1 MEDNTPA
8 EAAAAADSNPTTQLD
23 RVSRPAPADGPGAEA
38 VAAAQDLVAAV
49 VGPEGPDAGA
59 LADLAARL
67 GLPPDAAGPLAA
79 SLGGAR
85 DEVAGLRRRSLEL
98 AAVSQSAR
106 RLANATRVDET
117 LDHLVRA
124 AHGLVAADLAYL
136 SEYDPDTATLRVRAT
151 HGVVHA
157 AFAALPVPTGI
168 GVASRIAQTRRPQAV
183 LDYLAEPGL
192 VRSEEMDETVR
203 EEGVVSLLG
212 VPLVANSTVLGV
224 LFVGTRTRHE
234 YIADEVVVLSA
245 LADHAAIALLRSLRF
260 GDLERS
266 GDEAVARAAAWEQY
280 FRDQRRVLDVVDELF
295 DAVLSGEDVHH
306 VIGTLAQAVARQ
318 LVLVDESGRVIA
330 ASGEAGSLRQPEP
343 AESPGILGPKETV
356 SNQEAREV
364 PETPEASEYQS
375 LPEAGVGARFRATPD
390 SSDTEAV
397 VVVETRT
404 SGSLQL
410 QVERAPHGSPL
421 LSPETVV
428 RGAQVCAFAHLLGS
442 ASRLREDRHRDRL
455 LSAVLSGTG
464 GSIAETANELASA
477 GLPLEALE
485 HIVVVRG
492 PAPDLRRTA
501 AALTDRVAAG
511 RDTAGAADSVG
522 PAGLGGQSISGH
534 DPGGQGPGMSGLVFG
549 LHAGELTVLSDAQS
563 FPAVRALLDRR
574 TAEAADLTAIHATLD
589 SESSAARST
598 RSRSTEPRATSGQT
612 AAGQTDEAL
621 LRELRRAHRGA
632 ADLLALVESLE
643 WSGTVVEAAELQP
656 YALLFGPDRAALDA
670 FVESVLG
677 PLLDSDDLP
686 VLEEYFRQGRNL
698 RATAEATRFHV
709 NTITQ
714 RLRRV
719 DGVLGPAWRS
729 PDRAFLTEAA
739 VRLVGL
745 DRRLR
750 RP

>member
-1 MEDNTPA
+1 MEDTTPA
-8 EAAAAADSNPTTQLD
+8 EVAAAA
-23 RVSRPAPADGPGAEA
+23 EE
-38 VAAAQDLVAAV
+38 LVAAV
-49 VGPEGPDAGA
+49 VRPEGPGA
-59 LADLAARL
+59 VELADLAAGL
-67 GLPPDAAGPLAA
+67 GLPPEAAGPLAA
-79 SLGGAR
+79 SLSRAR
-85 DEVAGLRRRSLEL
+85 DEVSGLRRRSLEL

-124 AHGLVAADLAYL
+124 AHGLVVADLAYL

-151 HGVVHA
+151 HGVVTE

-183 LDYLAEPGL
+183 LDYFAEPGL
-192 VRSEEMDETVR
+192 ARSEDMDAAVG

-224 LFVGTRTRHE
+224 LFVGTRSQHE
-234 YIADEVVVLSA
+234 YTPDEVAVLSA
-245 LADHAAIALLRSLRF
+245 LADHAAIAMLRSLRF

-266 GDEAVARAAAWEQY
+266 GDEADARASAWEQY

-295 DAVLSGEDVHH
+295 DAVLSGEDVHR
-306 VIGTLAQAVARQ
+306 VIAALGQAVARQ
-318 LVLVDESGRVIA
+318 LVLVDEAGGVLASSGDARPQPQTDPA
-330 ASGEAGSLRQPEP
+330 EASG
-343 AESPGILGPKETV
+343 
-356 SNQEAREV
+356 V
-364 PETPEASEYQS
+364 PETLEASDTPAS
-375 LPEAGVGARFRATPD
+375 PASPALPGAGVGARFRATPD
-390 SSDTEAV
+390 SPDTEAV
-397 VVVETRT
+397 VVVETGTAGILR
-404 SGSLQL
+404 LHVL
-410 QVERAPHGSPL
+410 RPPLGSPL

-455 LSAVLSGTG
+455 LSALLSGTG
-464 GSIAETANELASA
+464 SSTVATANDLAAA
-477 GLPLEALE
+477 GLPLADLA
-485 HIVVVRG
+485 HLVVVRG

-501 AALTDRVAAG
+501 AALTDRAAAG
-511 RDTAGAADSVG
+511 AGQ
-522 PAGLGGQSISGH
+522 P
-534 DPGGQGPGMSGLVFG
+534 GLVFG
-549 LHAGELTVLSDAQS
+549 LHAGELTVLTDAQT
-563 FPAVRALLDRR
+563 FPDIRALLDRR
-574 TAEAADLTAIHATLD
+574 TAEVPHLTAIHTAVGSD
-589 SESSAARST
+589 SEDARS
-598 RSRSTEPRATSGQT
+598 
-612 AAGQTDEAL
+612 DESVLA
-621 LRELRRAHRGA
+621 ELRRVHRGVV
-632 ADLLALVESLE
+632 DLLSLVEALA
-643 WSGTVVEAAELQP
+643 WSGTVIEAAELQP
-656 YALLFGPDRAALDA
+656 YALLFGPDRRSLDS

-677 PLLDSDDLP
+677 PLLDSEDLP

-719 DGVLGPAWRS
+719 DGQLGPSWRS

-750 RP
+750 RSQ

>member
-1 MEDNTPA
+1 VEDSTPA
-8 EAAAAADSNPTTQLD
+8 EADPGPTA
-23 RVSRPAPADGPGAEA
+23 RPDPVFRPDPVDGPAAEA

-49 VGPEGPDAGA
+49 VGPEGPDASG

-192 VRSEEMDETVR
+192 ARSEQMDAAVR
-203 EEGVVSLLG
+203 EEGVQSLLG

-234 YIADEVVVLSA
+234 YTADEVAVLSA

-306 VIGTLAQAVARQ
+306 VIGTLAQAVGRQ
-318 LVLVDESGRVIA
+318 LVLVDEAGGVIA
-330 ASGEAGSLRQPEP
+330 ATGDARPQPDPVETTGDPQTPESVGSS
-343 AESPGILGPKETV
+343 ESP
-356 SNQEAREV
+356 A
-364 PETPEASEYQS
+364 
-375 LPEAGVGARFRATPD
+375 LPGAGARFRATPD
-390 SSDTEAV
+390 SPDTEAV

-404 SGSLQL
+404 SGVLRL
-410 QVERAPHGSPL
+410 HVLRAPHGSAL

-442 ASRLREDRHRDRL
+442 ASRLREDRLRDRL

-464 GSIAETANELASA
+464 SSTPATANELASA
-477 GLPLEALE
+477 GLPLEALA

-501 AALTDRVAAG
+501 AALTGRVAAG
-511 RDTAGAADSVG
+511 RGTAGAADPAG
-522 PAGLGGQSISGH
+522 PAGHPAPVGLGGQSIRGQT
-534 DPGGQGPGMSGLVFG
+534 PGGQGPGGQGPGLSGLVFG
-549 LHAGELTVLSDAQS
+549 LHAGELTVLTDAQS
-563 FPAVRALLDRR
+563 FPIVRTLLDRR
-574 TAEAADLTAIHATLD
+574 TADVPHLTAIHATLE
-589 SESSAARST
+589 SESSAGRSDEAVLGEVRRVH
-598 RSRSTEPRATSGQT
+598 RS
-612 AAGQTDEAL
+612 AAG
-621 LRELRRAHRGA
+621 LR
-632 ADLLALVESLE
+632 ALVEALA
-643 WSGTVVEAAELQP
+643 WSGTVIEAAELQP

-677 PLLDSDDLP
+677 PLLDSEDLP

-714 RLRRV
+714 RLRRI
-719 DGVLGPAWRS
+719 DGLLGPTWRS

-750 RP
+750 RTS

>member
-79 SLGGAR
+79 SLVGAR
-85 DEVAGLRRRSLEL
+85 DEVSGLRRRSLEL

-124 AHGLVAADLAYL
+124 AHGLVVADLAYL

-151 HGVVHA
+151 HGVVTE

-183 LDYLAEPGL
+183 LDYFAEPGL
-192 VRSEEMDETVR
+192 ARSEDMDAAVG

-224 LFVGTRTRHE
+224 LFVGTRSQHE
-234 YIADEVVVLSA
+234 YTPDEVAVLSA
-245 LADHAAIALLRSLRF
+245 LADHAAIAMLRSLRF

-266 GDEAVARAAAWEQY
+266 GDEADARASAWEQY

-295 DAVLSGEDVHH
+295 DAVLSGEDVHR
-306 VIGTLAQAVARQ
+306 VIAALGQAVARQ
-318 LVLVDESGRVIA
+318 LVLVDEAGGVIA
-330 ASGEAGSLRQPEP
+330 SSGDARP
-343 AESPGILGPKETV
+343 ADVSPV
-356 SNQEAREV
+356 SD
-364 PETPEASEYQS
+364 PP
-375 LPEAGVGARFRATPD
+375 GARFISTPD
-390 SSDTEAV
+390 SPDTEAV
-397 VVVETRT
+397 VVVETGTAGILR
-404 SGSLQL
+404 LHVL
-410 QVERAPHGSPL
+410 RPPLGSPL

-455 LSAVLSGTG
+455 LSALLSGTG
-464 GSIAETANELASA
+464 SSTAATANDLAAA
-477 GLPLEALE
+477 GLPLTDLAHL
-485 HIVVVRG
+485 VVVRG

-501 AALTDRVAAG
+501 ATLTDRAAAG
-511 RDTAGAADSVG
+511 
-522 PAGLGGQSISGH
+522 AGL
-534 DPGGQGPGMSGLVFG
+534 PGLVFG
-549 LHAGELTVLSDAQS
+549 LHAGELTVLTDAQT
-563 FPAVRALLDRR
+563 FPDIRALLDRR
-574 TAEAADLTAIHATLD
+574 TAEVPHLTAIHAAVGSD
-589 SESSAARST
+589 SSEARS
-598 RSRSTEPRATSGQT
+598 
-612 AAGQTDEAL
+612 DEAVL
-621 LRELRRAHRGA
+621 TELRREHRGVV
-632 ADLLALVESLE
+632 DLLALVEALA
-643 WSGTVVEAAELQP
+643 WSGTVIEAAELQP
-656 YALLFGPDRAALDA
+656 YALLFGPDRGALDA

-677 PLLDSDDLP
+677 PLLDSEDLP

-719 DGVLGPAWRS
+719 DGLLGPAWRS

-739 VRLVGL
+739 VRLVSL
-745 DRRLR
+745 DHRLR
-750 RP
+750 QSS

>member
-1 MEDNTPA
+1 MEDTTPA
-8 EAAAAADSNPTTQLD
+8 EVAAAA
-23 RVSRPAPADGPGAEA
+23 EE
-38 VAAAQDLVAAV
+38 LVAAV
-49 VGPEGPDAGA
+49 VRPEGPGA
-59 LADLAARL
+59 VELADLAAGL
-67 GLPPDAAGPLAA
+67 GLPPEAAGPLAA
-79 SLGGAR
+79 SLSRAR
-85 DEVAGLRRRSLEL
+85 DEVSGLRRRSLEL

-124 AHGLVAADLAYL
+124 AHGLVVADLAYL

-151 HGVVHA
+151 HGVVTE

-183 LDYLAEPGL
+183 LDYFAEPGL
-192 VRSEEMDETVR
+192 ARSEDMDAAVG

-224 LFVGTRTRHE
+224 LFVGTRSQHE
-234 YIADEVVVLSA
+234 YTPDEVAVLSA
-245 LADHAAIALLRSLRF
+245 LADHAAIAMLRSLRF

-266 GDEAVARAAAWEQY
+266 GDEADARASAWEQY

-295 DAVLSGEDVHH
+295 DAVLSGEDVHR
-306 VIGTLAQAVARQ
+306 VIAALGQAVARQ
-318 LVLVDESGRVIA
+318 LVLVDEAGGALASSGDARPQPQPDPA
-330 ASGEAGSLRQPEP
+330 EASG
-343 AESPGILGPKETV
+343 
-356 SNQEAREV
+356 V
-364 PETPEASEYQS
+364 PETLEASDTPAS
-375 LPEAGVGARFRATPD
+375 PASPALPGAGVGARFRATPD
-390 SSDTEAV
+390 SPDTEAV
-397 VVVETRT
+397 VVVETGTAGILR
-404 SGSLQL
+404 LHVL
-410 QVERAPHGSPL
+410 RPPLGSPL

-455 LSAVLSGTG
+455 LSALLSGTG
-464 GSIAETANELASA
+464 SSTVATANDLAAA
-477 GLPLEALE
+477 GLPLADLA
-485 HIVVVRG
+485 HLVVVRG

-501 AALTDRVAAG
+501 AALTDRAAALTDRAAAG
-511 RDTAGAADSVG
+511 AGQ
-522 PAGLGGQSISGH
+522 P
-534 DPGGQGPGMSGLVFG
+534 GLVFG
-549 LHAGELTVLSDAQS
+549 LHAGELTVLTDAQT
-563 FPAVRALLDRR
+563 FPDIRALLDRR
-574 TAEAADLTAIHATLD
+574 TAEVPHLTAIHTAVGSD
-589 SESSAARST
+589 SEDARS
-598 RSRSTEPRATSGQT
+598 
-612 AAGQTDEAL
+612 DESVLA
-621 LRELRRAHRGA
+621 ELRRVHRGVV
-632 ADLLALVESLE
+632 DLLSLVEALA
-643 WSGTVVEAAELQP
+643 WSGTVIEAAELQP
-656 YALLFGPDRAALDA
+656 YALLFGPDRGALDA

-677 PLLDSDDLP
+677 PLLDSEDLP

-719 DGVLGPAWRS
+719 DGQLGPSWRS